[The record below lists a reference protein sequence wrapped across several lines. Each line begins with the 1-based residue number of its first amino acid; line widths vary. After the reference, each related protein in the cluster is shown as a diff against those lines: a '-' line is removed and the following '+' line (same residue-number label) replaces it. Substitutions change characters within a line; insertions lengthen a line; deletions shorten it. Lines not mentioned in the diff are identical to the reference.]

1 MNRELNSSKISSVSL
16 DQWVLMHPS
25 MEELSSVFLNLDRA
39 LKYIHD
45 HGYCIEVFYPT
56 EIEILN
62 DSDSYIQFNKLI
74 ELSHDPE
81 VRKRMIQEDI
91 FRSSFIQ
98 VGLYSNSL
106 NYLTPEFLKE
116 NFESFTT
123 FLPTDSVFYYRGV
136 IERGASVYLCE
147 FVMEKRNRDLQELEK
162 ELGEDSSVSEK
173 TLSKQK
179 DDLTNHRI
187 NDRIYH
193 QINGLKDAAFI
204 SWLFVPTLVLGAL
217 VLLSV
222 IAWIFSLFMG

>member
-123 FLPTDSVFYYRGV
+123 FLPPDSVFYYRGV